1 MSLRQEAL
9 LTLQH
14 QATNGGI
21 RLQPGAGK
29 KARQQLQTAMQR
41 YSDARRRLLQ
51 HELATHYRV
60 AIFGSARLQ
69 PDDAEYKF
77 IAELAEAV
85 VMNIDADIITGGGPG
100 LMEAA
105 AVGAVAAEKALLA
118 QGKQPTARRH
128 GEGII
133 VPHEQGCNPHVQ
145 TFTMHA
151 EFSSRLQ
158 AFADISHA
166 VYVGPGGIGT
176 ALEMLM
182 FVQLRQ
188 VHHLEPDFP
197 IIVHPMHEPVF
208 AAMAKAYGEQ
218 REATGTIP
226 LVSSSDLN
234 FTYSDDID
242 EIVGILKQHYTQ
254 WQWLF
259 APANTAA

>member
-9 LTLQH
+9 LELQQ

-21 RLQPGAGK
+21 RLRPGAGK
-29 KARQQLQTAMQR
+29 KARQELQTAMQR
-41 YSDARRRLLQ
+41 YSSARRRLLQ

-69 PDDAEYKF
+69 PDHDEYKF
-77 IAELAEAV
+77 IAALAEAL
-85 VMNIDADIITGGGPG
+85 VMSIDADIITGGGPG

-105 AVGAVAAEKALLA
+105 AVGAVEAEKTLLA

-133 VPHEQGCNPHVQ
+133 VPHEQGCNPHIQ

-188 VHHLEPDFP
+188 VHHLEADFP

-208 AAMAKAYGEQ
+208 TAMAKAYGED
-218 REATGTIP
+218 RAATGKVP
-226 LVSSSDLN
+226 LISDRDLD
-234 FTYSDDID
+234 FIYSDDIA
-242 EIVGILKQHYTQ
+242 EIVEMLKQHYAQ
-254 WQWLF
+254 WRQLF
-259 APANTAA
+259 AA